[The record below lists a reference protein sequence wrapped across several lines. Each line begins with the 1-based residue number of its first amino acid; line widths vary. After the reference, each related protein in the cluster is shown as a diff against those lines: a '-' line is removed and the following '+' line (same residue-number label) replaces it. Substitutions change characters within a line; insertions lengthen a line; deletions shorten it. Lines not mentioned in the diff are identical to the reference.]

1 MWKFVGSDPKKMD
14 FRITIIVFCSSSLP
28 LTPILHR
35 YSCRSLPQPSHIQ
48 AKASGQSRSS
58 RKSKQKVI
66 ADAFSPHTSYPVSKL
81 DSFIGRV
88 HCGPEMGNAISELND
103 LCAVVAFI
111 LFFFRYDILQWL
123 VLVPSVHVLF
133 WPGPLALTRNCTLS
147 TSRAPTHTRA
157 HTHFPPPMSAELF
170 CDRILPAHNKCKCIS
185 MFSLGWMVYE
195 YCSTG

>member
-1 MWKFVGSDPKKMD
+1 MD

-66 ADAFSPHTSYPVSKL
+66 ADAFSPHTSYSVSKL
-81 DSFIGRV
+81 DSFIGRA

-111 LFFFRYDILQWL
+111 LFFLDATYSNYQCLFLPYMCYSDLGLSLLRATAHSPPH
-123 VLVPSVHVLF
+123 VPQ
-133 WPGPLALTRNCTLS
+133 
-147 TSRAPTHTRA
+147 HTRA
-157 HTHFPPPMSAELF
+157 RTHTSLLLCPQSSFAIE
-170 CDRILPAHNKCKCIS
+170 
-185 MFSLGWMVYE
+185 FSRLTINVSVSRCSHQDGWCMNTVVQASLRARSYIFHA
-195 YCSTG
+195 